1 MQCPCKM
8 LKLDLF
14 CKNINLKKNLFYKK
28 LNVQK
33 NKKYV
38 DVLLNPKLC
47 THIIKTSNC
56 FS

>member
-33 NKKYV
+33 
-38 DVLLNPKLC
+38 
-47 THIIKTSNC
+47 SNNYLDLRFC
-56 FS
+56 REENNRIYL